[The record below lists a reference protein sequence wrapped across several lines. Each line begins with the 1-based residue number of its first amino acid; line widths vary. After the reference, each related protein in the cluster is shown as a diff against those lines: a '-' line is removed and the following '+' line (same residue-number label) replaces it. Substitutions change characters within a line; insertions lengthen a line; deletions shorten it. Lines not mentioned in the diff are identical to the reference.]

1 MKAEQMIIKP
11 NKESK
16 QKAKY
21 EEVDVQY
28 FLKTSKITLTN
39 KHNMV
44 EAKTLKEIRWITKN
58 MMNVELIFKEGGSRI
73 LKLKEVGFVARWV

>member
-1 MKAEQMIIKP
+1 MIIKP

-58 MMNVELIFKEGGSRI
+58 MMNVELIFSTFA
-73 LKLKEVGFVARWV
+73 VM

>member
-1 MKAEQMIIKP
+1 MIIKP

-16 QKAKY
+16 KKAKY

-58 MMNVELIFKEGGSRI
+58 MMNVELIFSTFA
-73 LKLKEVGFVARWV
+73 VM